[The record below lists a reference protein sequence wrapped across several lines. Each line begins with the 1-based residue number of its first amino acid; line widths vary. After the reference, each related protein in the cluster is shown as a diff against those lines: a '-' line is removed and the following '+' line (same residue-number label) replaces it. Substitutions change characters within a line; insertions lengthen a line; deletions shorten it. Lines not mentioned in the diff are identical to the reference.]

1 MSQTGYVSPGLW
13 APADGSLLCYEMETF
28 MKTDRFVKLLL
39 LVIAVAT
46 SAIAIRP
53 YLAPPA
59 VKAQDGTSAYPFYI
73 EPGTYML
80 RAPDASRQVLGRVV
94 IDMRNGNVWG
104 FPTTTSDPYPSSP
117 ASSAPVTS
125 HPFLLGTF
133 AWSDVDKAN
142 QPTTSR

>member
-1 MSQTGYVSPGLW
+1 M
-13 APADGSLLCYEMETF
+13 ANGSLLSYEMETF

-46 SAIAIRP
+46 SVIALRP
-53 YLAPPA
+53 YLAPTV
-59 VKAQDGTSAYPFYI
+59 VKAQDGTNPYPFYI

-104 FPTTTSDPYPSSP
+104 FPTTSSDPYPSSP
-117 ASSAPVTS
+117 ASSTPVTS
-125 HPFLLGTF
+125 HPFLLGNF

-142 QPTTSR
+142 QPK

>member
-1 MSQTGYVSPGLW
+1 M
-13 APADGSLLCYEMETF
+13 ANGSLLSYEMETF

-46 SAIAIRP
+46 SAIALRP
-53 YLAPPA
+53 YLAPA
-59 VKAQDGTSAYPFYI
+59 IVKAQDGTSPYPFYI

-80 RAPDASRQVLGRVV
+80 RAPDASKQVLGRVV

-104 FPTTTSDPYPSSP
+104 FPTTSSDPYPSSP
-117 ASSAPVTS
+117 ASSTPVTS
-125 HPFLLGTF
+125 HPFLLGAF

-142 QPTTSR
+142 HQ